1 MRKRGIR
8 LNKISYKKIIYTQQ
22 QLSERIAELGKQITA
37 DYEGQEIVL
46 LGVLKGSLFFCTD
59 LARAIDYWLDRPKE
73 RLFMGAKYRESACKY
88 SLSNCVK
95 QFEQM
100 LRLEA
105 SKGEMR
111 YSKTA

>member
-59 LARAIDYWLDRPKE
+59 LARAIDQQNALRAGLQVLLDQVCDFSFQHDDSPHE
-73 RLFMGAKYRESACKY
+73 NFSIII
-88 SLSNCVK
+88 
-95 QFEQM
+95 
-100 LRLEA
+100 
-105 SKGEMR
+105 
-111 YSKTA
+111 